1 MEVLGDIPYGTKGMI
16 LMQNPLLEIKDVL
29 DYIQTLDIQ
38 KERLENS
45 EDYALWHFTNQYDSN
60 SKDHEYLVNT
70 KQEYLLYGM
79 CKRNP
84 VVRYLRDRYIGFRKL
99 TEPYSA

>member
-1 MEVLGDIPYGTKGMI
+1 MI
-16 LMQNPLLEIKDVL
+16 MQKPLLEIKDVL
-29 DYIQTLDIQ
+29 DYIQTIDIQ

-45 EDYALWHFTNQYDSN
+45 EDFAIWHFTNQYDPN

-70 KQEYLLYGM
+70 SQEYLLYGM

-84 VVRYLRDRYIGFRKL
+84 MVKYLRNRYLGFRKL
-99 TEPYSA
+99 RESYIA

>member
-38 KERLENS
+38 KR
-45 EDYALWHFTNQYDSN
+45 
-60 SKDHEYLVNT
+60 K
-70 KQEYLLYGM
+70 
-79 CKRNP
+79 
-84 VVRYLRDRYIGFRKL
+84 IGEF
-99 TEPYSA
+99 